1 MPSLQDEIKEESVVA
16 AFSDHERAGAA
27 VHALERA
34 GIPPD
39 RIGVVV
45 GNVRQARE
53 AAGSFS
59 PAGAVVGAVVGALVA
74 VAFVL
79 LGGEPM
85 RQNVVAIFLGAP
97 ALIVAFAA
105 IGALAGRARLF
116 RQNEYEHFE
125 RDVEMGEVL
134 VSVSGEPSDLAR
146 ARALLKDA
154 GAIEIRREETGEAL

>member
-1 MPSLQDEIKEESVVA
+1 MPSLQDEVKEESVVG
-16 AFSDHERAGAA
+16 AFPDHESAGAA
-27 VHALERA
+27 VRRLERA

-39 RIGVVV
+39 QVGVVV

-59 PAGAVVGAVVGALVA
+59 SAGAVVGAILGALVA

-79 LGGEPM
+79 LGGETM

-105 IGALAGRARLF
+105 IGALAGRARVF
-116 RQNEYEHFE
+116 RRSEYAHFE
-125 RDVEMGEVL
+125 RDVEKGEIL